1 MMAADGVLRRA
12 ASIFLPN
19 EHSLFF
25 PFAFSLCWDDTE
37 MLGTMMAAAPDLNVP
52 RLPFSYFFVI
62 MCQSHIHIRNFRL
75 NGILERKDFYKWKAS
90 QALSDNGGTVGT
102 DKGTKEARFIGR
114 ANFISVLRF
123 LMLIS
128 EQGLVNMKVCPLFF
142 FFSFFS
148 WSNGKTSPLC
158 KPCLCN
164 LTLTGSCTNVLKPS
178 LVNNNA

>member
-12 ASIFLPN
+12 ASVFLPN

-52 RLPFSYFFVI
+52 QLPFSYFFVI
-62 MCQSHIHIRNFRL
+62 MCQSHIHIRNFLL
-75 NGILERKDFYKWKAS
+75 NGILERKDFYKWKALL
-90 QALSDNGGTVGT
+90 ALNDNSDTVTG
-102 DKGTKEARFIGR
+102 KATKEARFIGR
-114 ANFISVLRF
+114 ANFIFLLCF
-123 LMLIS
+123 LMLVS
-128 EQGLVNMKVCPLFF
+128 KQRLVSMKVCSLFF

-148 WSNGKTSPLC
+148 WSNGKTSPFC

-164 LTLTGSCTNVLKPS
+164 LTLTGSCTNALKPS
-178 LVNNNA
+178 LVNSNA

>member
-1 MMAADGVLRRA
+1 MLAADGVLRRA

-37 MLGTMMAAAPDLNVP
+37 MLGTMMAAAQDLNVP

-62 MCQSHIHIRNFRL
+62 MCQSHIHIWNFL
-75 NGILERKDFYKWKAS
+75 FNGILGGKDFYKWKAS
-90 QALSDNGGTVGT
+90 QALSDNSGTVGT
-102 DKGTKEARFIGR
+102 GKATKEARFIGR
-114 ANFISVLRF
+114 ANFISLLCF

-128 EQGLVNMKVCPLFF
+128 KQGLVSMKVCPLL

-148 WSNGKTSPLC
+148 WSNGKTSRLC

-164 LTLTGSCTNVLKPS
+164 LTLTGSCKNVLKAF
-178 LVNNNA
+178 LVNSNA